1 LTTASIVSYRH
12 GMPRLLSV
20 LVLCLSALRAQDPQF
35 NAAGELTRPQNYREW
50 IYLTSGIGMNYGSD
64 TESAQPPFDNV
75 FVKPEAY
82 RAFVQTGHWPDKT
95 MFILEI
101 RQSESHG
108 SINRSGRFQTG
119 VAAIEAAV
127 KDQARY
133 STGWA
138 YFSFGQGDALLAK
151 NKPFPQTSVCNQC
164 HVKNAAVENTF
175 VQFYPTLLEIARAK
189 GTLNPHYLQSEAS
202 SK

>member
-1 LTTASIVSYRH
+1 MERFTI
-12 GMPRLLSV
+12 LLFA
-20 LVLCLSALRAQDPQF
+20 LSTLLAQDPQF
-35 NAAGELTRPQNYREW
+35 NAAGELSRPRDYREW
-50 IYLTSGIGMNYGSD
+50 IFLTSGSGMNYGSD

-82 RAFVQTGHWPDKT
+82 HAFVKTGHWPDKT
-95 MFILEI
+95 IFILEI
-101 RQSESHG
+101 RQSDSHA
-108 SINRSGRFQTG
+108 SINRAGRFQTG
-119 VAAIEAAV
+119 IVAVEAAV

-133 STGWA
+133 SEGWA

-164 HVKNAAVENTF
+164 HLKNAAVENTF

-189 GTLNPHYLQSEAS
+189 GTLNPHYVQQAES
-202 SK
+202 SAK